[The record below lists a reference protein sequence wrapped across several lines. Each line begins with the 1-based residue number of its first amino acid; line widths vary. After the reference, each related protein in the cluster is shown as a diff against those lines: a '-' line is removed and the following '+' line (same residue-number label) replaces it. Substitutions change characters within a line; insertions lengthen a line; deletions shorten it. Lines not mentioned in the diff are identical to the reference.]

1 MPQPATHA
9 GQGNGAA
16 PRKGAANEVEPRALR
31 LYDPAVH
38 LNGLAGPHQLLLYP
52 NVSFWGT
59 INYDETTERLSPR
72 LLDRTGMIFLT
83 ARDVSRSMTVAE
95 ARTLAGRKGVR
106 ARQLMHDLTHSPEE
120 CPDELWDRVDPLLE
134 VLRRQTEALGSGM
147 DLSPRVIDGLK
158 RYLANSHGV
167 LSPVKAV
174 DFVFQQRVL
183 PVLRGR
189 GAKFNARMQLLR
201 DRLAKDGYDR
211 SARHVSDAIALAD
224 VNFGDIDFF
233 AY

>member
-1 MPQPATHA
+1 
-9 GQGNGAA
+9 
-16 PRKGAANEVEPRALR
+16 
-31 LYDPAVH
+31 
-38 LNGLAGPHQLLLYP
+38 
-52 NVSFWGT
+52 
-59 INYDETTERLSPR
+59 
-72 LLDRTGMIFLT
+72 
-83 ARDVSRSMTVAE
+83 
-95 ARTLAGRKGVR
+95 
-106 ARQLMHDLTHSPEE
+106 
-120 CPDELWDRVDPLLE
+120 
-134 VLRRQTEALGSGM
+134 M
-147 DLSPRVIDGLK
+147 DLSPRVIDGVK
-158 RYLANSHGV
+158 RYLANSSGV
-167 LSPVKAV
+167 LSPVRSV